1 MAVHGDHILAEH
13 YAGAMEPATVH
24 LLISVSKS
32 IVGIL
37 GGALAGE
44 GVLTSERVTAYVPAR
59 ASGYRSATL
68 RHRLD
73 LGSGIAFPRTT
84 WTPTQRSGCSSKP
97 SAGPRRSP
105 YVPNTLRELLLT
117 LRQGSPRSGPFDY
130 RSCESDILA
139 GGGDDDQ
146 RRLRCAVGPRVA
158 MTARPR

>member
-117 LRQGSPRSGPFDY
+117 LRHCARAARAAVRSTIAAA
-130 RSCESDILA
+130 RVTSWLV
-139 GGGDDDQ
+139 
-146 RRLRCAVGPRVA
+146 AVTTTSAACGAPS
-158 MTARPR
+158 ARG